1 MKDRGYAPPTIAE
14 LERLFSDDE
23 DSLDRFM
30 GQSPD
35 DRYTT
40 SVTPAENPQVTTG
53 VEKGL
58 KRDYTGRLIGN
69 KWGASVVGDAYIG
82 S

>member
-1 MKDRGYAPPTIAE
+1 MHSNYCLQKAQT
-14 LERLFSDDE
+14 
-23 DSLDRFM
+23 
-30 GQSPD
+30 
-35 DRYTT
+35 
-40 SVTPAENPQVTTG
+40 ENPQVTTG

-69 KWGASVVGDAYIG
+69 RWGASVVGDAYIG

>member
-1 MKDRGYAPPTIAE
+1 MKDRGYAPTTKI
-14 LERLFSDDE
+14 LLI
-23 DSLDRFM
+23 DSWVK
-30 GQSPD
+30 D

-69 KWGASVVGDAYIG
+69 RWGASVVGDAYIG

>member
-1 MKDRGYAPPTIAE
+1 MMKIF
-14 LERLFSDDE
+14 LI
-23 DSLDRFM
+23 DSWVKV
-30 GQSPD
+30 
-35 DRYTT
+35 RYTT

-69 KWGASVVGDAYIG
+69 RWGASVVGDAYIG